1 MRWTRGDRSNIEDRR
16 GMSVRGAA
24 PIGIGGVILLLALSY
39 FTGIDFTSMAGGGG
53 GGGGAYIEPGPVG
66 TDGTV
71 AATPEE
77 EEMVDFV
84 DSVMRDT
91 EETWQG
97 LLGSRYQATRAVLF
111 RDAVE
116 STCGLA
122 QSAVG
127 PFYCPADRKVY
138 LDLSFFNE
146 LNRRFGAPGDFAQ
159 AYVLAHEM
167 GHHIQTLLGTESRV
181 RQLQQSNP
189 GAQNELSVRMELQ
202 ADCYAGVWGRAAS
215 QPGRAERGRVEL
227 DPGDLEEG
235 LRAASA
241 IGDDTLQRRSGGRVM
256 PDKFTH
262 GSSAQRVE
270 WFRRGFDSGDPNAC
284 NTFQ

>member
-1 MRWTRGDRSNIEDRR
+1 MRWTPGDRSNIEDRR
-16 GMSVRGAA
+16 GMSIRGAA
-24 PIGIGGVILLLALSY
+24 PVGIGGVILLLALSY

-53 GGGGAYIEPGPVG
+53 GTVQIDPGPVG

-71 AATPEE
+71 AASPEE
-77 EEMVDFV
+77 EEMVNFV

-91 EETWQG
+91 EEMWQG
-97 LLGSRYQATRAVLF
+97 LLGNRYQDTRAVLF

-138 LDLSFFNE
+138 LDLSFFSE

-167 GHHIQTLLGTESRV
+167 GHHVQTLLGTENRV
-181 RQLQQSNP
+181 RQLQQSSP
-189 GAQNELSVRMELQ
+189 GDRNELSVRMELQ
-202 ADCYAGVWGRAAS
+202 ADCYAGLWGRVAA
-215 QPGRAERGRVEL
+215 QPGRAQQGKVEL

-284 NTFQ
+284 NTFQQ

>member
-1 MRWTRGDRSNIEDRR
+1 MRWTPGDRSNIEDRR
-16 GMSVRGAA
+16 GMSIRGAA
-24 PIGIGGVILLLALSY
+24 PVGIGGVILLLALSY

-53 GGGGAYIEPGPVG
+53 GTVQVDPGPVG
-66 TDGTV
+66 TDGTL
-71 AATPEE
+71 AASPEE
-77 EEMVDFV
+77 EEMVNFV

-91 EETWQG
+91 EEMWQG
-97 LLGSRYQATRAVLF
+97 LLGNRYQDTRAVLF

-138 LDLSFFNE
+138 LDLSFFSE

-167 GHHIQTLLGTESRV
+167 GHHVQTLLGTENRV
-181 RQLQQSNP
+181 RQLQQSSP
-189 GAQNELSVRMELQ
+189 GDRNELSVRMELQ
-202 ADCYAGVWGRAAS
+202 ADCYAGLWGRVAS
-215 QPGRAERGRVEL
+215 QPGRAQQGKVEL

-284 NTFQ
+284 NTFQQ

>member
-1 MRWTRGDRSNIEDRR
+1 MRWTPGDRSNIEDRR

-24 PIGIGGVILLLALSY
+24 PMGIGGVILLLALSY
-39 FTGIDFTSMAGGGG
+39 FTGIDFTSIAGGGG
-53 GGGGAYIEPGPVG
+53 DSVQVEPGPVG
-66 TDGTV
+66 TDGRA

-77 EEMVDFV
+77 EEMVNFV
-84 DSVMRDT
+84 DAVMRDA

-97 LLGSRYQATRAVLF
+97 LLGNRYQDTRAVLF

-138 LDLSFFNE
+138 LDLSFFSE

-159 AYVLAHEM
+159 AYVLAHEL
-167 GHHIQTLLGTESRV
+167 GHHVQTLLGTENRV

-189 GAQNELSVRMELQ
+189 GDRNELSVRMELQ
-202 ADCYAGVWGRAAS
+202 ADCYAGVWGRTAS
-215 QPGRAERGRVEL
+215 QPGRAQQGKVEL

-270 WFRRGFDSGDPNAC
+270 WFRRGFESGDPNAC

>member
-1 MRWTRGDRSNIEDRR
+1 
-16 GMSVRGAA
+16 MSVRGAA
-24 PIGIGGVILLLALSY
+24 PVGIGGVILLLALSY

-53 GGGGAYIEPGPVG
+53 GSAQVEPGAVG
-66 TDGTV
+66 TDGAV

-84 DSVMRDT
+84 DSVMRDA
-91 EETWQG
+91 EEMWRG
-97 LLGSRYQATRAVLF
+97 LLGGRYQDTRAVLF

-138 LDLSFFNE
+138 LDLSFFSE

-167 GHHIQTLLGTESRV
+167 GHHVQTLMGTENRV
-181 RQLQQSNP
+181 RQLQQANP
-189 GAQNELSVRMELQ
+189 GDRNELSVRMELQ
-202 ADCYAGVWGRAAS
+202 ADCYAGVWGRVAS
-215 QPGRAERGRVEL
+215 QPGRAQQGKVEL

-270 WFRRGFDSGDPNAC
+270 WFRRGFESGDPNTC
-284 NTFQ
+284 NTFQQ

>member
-1 MRWTRGDRSNIEDRR
+1 MRWTPGDRSNIEDRR

-24 PIGIGGVILLLALSY
+24 PIGIGGVIVLLALSY
-39 FTGIDFTSMAGGGG
+39 FTGIDFTSMVGEGGGG
-53 GGGGAYIEPGPVG
+53 SAYVEPGPTG
-66 TDGTV
+66 TTGPV
-71 AATPEE
+71 NATPEE
-77 EEMVDFV
+77 ERMVDFV
-84 DSVMRDT
+84 DAVIGDT
-91 EETWQG
+91 EEMWQN
-97 LLGSRYQATRAVLF
+97 LLEGRYQSTTAVLF

-146 LNRRFGAPGDFAQ
+146 LHQRFGAPGDFAQ
-159 AYVLAHEM
+159 AYVLAHEV
-167 GHHIQTLLGTESRV
+167 GHHVQTLLGTESRV

-189 GAQNELSVRMELQ
+189 GDRNELSVRLELQ
-202 ADCYAGVWGRAAS
+202 ADCYAGLWGRVAS
-215 QPGRAERGRVEL
+215 QPGRAQQGKVEL
-227 DPGDLEEG
+227 DPGDIDEG

-284 NTFQ
+284 NTLR